1 MRWKPVITVLAGC
14 LLFSGCKTFTS
25 ASYSGPLADFA
36 KKIDPVYSKYVS
48 IYSQEKEA
56 RQKGDVQKVM
66 SLDMQGEATRQPL
79 SDAIDE
85 AMKTEKGKEIPFT
98 QTGSQDKYT
107 VTKIV
112 FTGAFEYRSAGDV
125 YTIFQADAIVKSPEE
140 RWKTETWK
148 FVNKKGEVF
157 SEVKFTNTS
166 GAKSGP
172 VNFSG
177 EYVKLGDIDKN
188 LDRILIP

>member
-14 LLFSGCKTFTS
+14 LLFSGCKHFTS

-36 KKIDPVYSKYVS
+36 KKIDPVYSNYVS

-66 SLDMQGEATRQPL
+66 SLDMQGEAIRQPL
-79 SDAIDE
+79 TDAIDE

-98 QTGSQDKYT
+98 QTGNQDKYT

-112 FTGAFEYRSAGDV
+112 FSGAFEDRSAGDV
-125 YTIFQADAIVKSPEE
+125 YTIFQAEAILKSPDE

-148 FVNKKGEVF
+148 FVNKKGEVLT
-157 SEVKFTNTS
+157 EGKFTNSS

-172 VNFSG
+172 VTFHG
-177 EYVKLGDIDKN
+177 DFEKLSDIDKN
-188 LDRILIP
+188 LDRIIIP